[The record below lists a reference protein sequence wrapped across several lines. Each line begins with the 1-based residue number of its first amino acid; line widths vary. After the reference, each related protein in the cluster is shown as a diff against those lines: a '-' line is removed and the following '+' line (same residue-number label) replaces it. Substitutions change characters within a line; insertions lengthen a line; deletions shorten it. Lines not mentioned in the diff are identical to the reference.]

1 MANTINPNSFFNQ
14 EEDGTASSAL
24 ALAQKTFNITETI
37 KEQVNS
43 LIGNLDAFKLE
54 FSEYNT
60 ENTTN
65 ITKIFNDY
73 STLTE
78 RVDNVSDDVDAVSKV
93 FFDFKGSQEQE
104 KKESVIQSE
113 KEAEA

>member
-14 EEDGTASSAL
+14 EDDGTASSAL

-37 KEQVNS
+37 KAQVDS

-54 FSEYNT
+54 FDEYNT

-78 RVDNVSDDVDAVSKV
+78 RVDNVGNDVDAVSKV
-93 FFDFKGSQEQE
+93 FFDFQGAQERE
-104 KKESVIQSE
+104 KRNH
-113 KEAEA
+113 